1 MDTYNIIHSL
11 NNSKF
16 FAGILMILMNIGSKY
31 ISLELSETQDEF
43 FSNIIIRR
51 IMIFVV
57 IFIATKDIIISL
69 VITTCFVI
77 MVSGLFNEN
86 SKFCLIKN
94 NCKQTK
100 VISKEQVERAKKVL
114 KKYEQQEFQRKKTKD
129 LN

>member
-1 MDTYNIIHSL
+1 MDSYSIIQNL

-31 ISLELSETQDEF
+31 ISLELSETQDDF
-43 FSNIIIRR
+43 FSNIVIRR
-51 IMIFVV
+51 MMIFVV
-57 IFIATKDIIISL
+57 VFIATKDIITSFI
-69 VITTCFVI
+69 ITACFII

-100 VISKEQVERAKKVL
+100 VISKEQVEKAKKIIR
-114 KKYEQQEFQRKKTKD
+114 KYEIQEINRKKHT
-129 LN
+129 

>member
-1 MDTYNIIHSL
+1 MDSYSIIQNL

-31 ISLELSETQDEF
+31 ISLELSETQDDF
-43 FSNIIIRR
+43 FSNIVIRR
-51 IMIFVV
+51 MMIFVV
-57 IFIATKDIIISL
+57 VFIATKDIITSFI
-69 VITTCFVI
+69 ITACFII

-100 VISKEQVERAKKVL
+100 VISKEQVEKAKKIIR
-114 KKYEQQEFQRKKTKD
+114 KYEIQEMNRKKDT
-129 LN
+129 